1 MDDFVMEIDNQKLQ
15 QIYSTAKFMFMRYG
29 FKRVSI
35 EEICRE
41 AGISK
46 MTFYKFFS
54 NKFDL
59 LKFILEQI
67 TADSFAEYRE
77 ILAQDIPYAEKVK
90 LMIQMK
96 MKYTDEL
103 SQEFFNDLYKNAEP
117 ELVEF
122 WQQKTQAMMELVL
135 EDLKAAQAQGDV
147 RSEIKPEFILYFLNH
162 IFEMVKDDRLLR
174 LYDSPQA
181 LVNEL
186 TRFFFYG
193 ILPR

>member
-1 MDDFVMEIDNQKLQ
+1 MAIDNQKLQ
-15 QIYSTAKFMFMRYG
+15 QIYSTAKSMFMRYG
-29 FKRVSI
+29 FKRVSV

-41 AGISK
+41 ASVSK
-46 MTFYKFFS
+46 MTFYKHFS

-59 LKFILEQI
+59 LKFILEKM
-67 TADSFAEYRE
+67 TSDSYAEYRE
-77 ILAQDIPYAEKVK
+77 ILGQEIPYSEKVSK
-90 LMIQMK
+90 MIQLK

-103 SQEFFNDLYKNAEP
+103 SPEFFNDLYKNAEP
-117 ELVEF
+117 EIVDF
-122 WQQKTQAMMELVL
+122 WHKKTQEILQL
-135 EDLKAAQAQGDV
+135 TLQDLKAAQVQGDV

-162 IFEMVKDDRLLR
+162 IFVMVKDDKLLQ

-181 LVNEL
+181 LINEL

>member
-1 MDDFVMEIDNQKLQ
+1 MEIDNQKLQ
-15 QIYSTAKFMFMRYG
+15 QIYSTAKTMFMRHG

-41 AGISK
+41 AGVSK
-46 MTFYKFFS
+46 MTFYKFFA

-59 LKFILEQI
+59 LKFILEKI
-67 TADSFAEYRE
+67 TSESLAEYRD
-77 ILAQDIPYAEKVK
+77 ILKQDIPYAEKVTQ
-90 LMIQMK
+90 MIQMK
-96 MKYTDEL
+96 LKYTDEI

-117 ELVEF
+117 ELVAF
-122 WQQKTQAMMELVL
+122 WQQKTQEIMRLVL
-135 EDLKAAQAQGDV
+135 EDLKAVQAQGDV
-147 RSEIKPEFILYFLNH
+147 RAEIKPEFILYFLNH
-162 IFEMVKDDRLLR
+162 LFEIVKDDRLLQ

-181 LVNEL
+181 LIDEL

>member
-1 MDDFVMEIDNQKLQ
+1 MEIDNQKLQ
-15 QIYSTAKFMFMRYG
+15 QIYETAKSMFMRYG

-41 AGISK
+41 ASVSK

-59 LKFILEQI
+59 LKFILEKI

-77 ILAQDIPYAEKVK
+77 ILAQDVPYAEKVRQ
-90 LMIQMK
+90 MIQMK
-96 MKYTDEL
+96 MKYSDDI
-103 SQEFFNDLYKNAEP
+103 SQDFFNDLYRNSEP
-117 ELVEF
+117 ELVAY
-122 WQQKTQAMMELVL
+122 WQQKTQEMMQLVL
-135 EDLKAAQAQGDV
+135 EDLKTAQAQGDV
-147 RSEIKPEFILYFLNH
+147 RAEIKPEFIFYFLNH
-162 IFEMVKDDRLLR
+162 IFEMVKDDRLIQ

-181 LVNEL
+181 LINEL

>member
-1 MDDFVMEIDNQKLQ
+1 MEIDNQKLQ
-15 QIYSTAKFMFMRYG
+15 QIYSTAKTMFMRHG

-41 AGISK
+41 ASVSK
-46 MTFYKFFS
+46 MTFYKLFS

-59 LKFILEQI
+59 LKFILEKM
-67 TADSFAEYRE
+67 TADSYAEYRE
-77 ILAQDIPYAEKVK
+77 ILGQDIPYSDKVTH
-90 LMIQMK
+90 MIQMK

-103 SQEFFNDLYKNAEP
+103 SPEFFNDLYKNAEP
-117 ELVEF
+117 EIVDF
-122 WQQKTQAMMELVL
+122 WHQKTQEILQLVL
-135 EDLKAAQAQGDV
+135 EDLKAAQVQGDV
-147 RSEIKPEFILYFLNH
+147 RSEIKPEFILYFMNH
-162 IFEMVKDDRLLR
+162 IFEMVKDDRLVQ

-181 LVNEL
+181 LINEI

>member
-1 MDDFVMEIDNQKLQ
+1 MVIDNQKLL
-15 QIYSTAKFMFMRYG
+15 QIYTTAKSMFIRYG
-29 FKRVSI
+29 FKRVSV

-41 AGISK
+41 ASVSK

-59 LKFILEQI
+59 LKFILEKMI
-67 TADSFAEYRE
+67 SDSFVEYRE
-77 ILAQDIPYAEKVK
+77 ILGQDIPYAEKVTK
-90 LMIQMK
+90 MIQLK
-96 MKYTDEL
+96 MKYTDEF

-117 ELVEF
+117 EMVDF
-122 WQQKTQAMMELVL
+122 WHQKTQEILQLVL
-135 EDLKAAQAQGDV
+135 KDLKTAQAQGDV

-162 IFEMVKDDRLLR
+162 IFEMVKDDKLLQ

-181 LVNEL
+181 LINEL

-193 ILPR
+193 ILTR

>member
-1 MDDFVMEIDNQKLQ
+1 MEIDSPKLQ
-15 QIYSTAKFMFMRYG
+15 QIYTTAKAMFMRYG

-41 AGISK
+41 ANLSK

-59 LKFILEQI
+59 LKFILEKI
-67 TADSFAEYRE
+67 TSESLAEYRD
-77 ILAQDIPYAEKVK
+77 ILKQDIPYAEKVTQ
-90 LMIQMK
+90 MIQMK
-96 MKYTDEL
+96 MKYSDGIG
-103 SQEFFNDLYKNAEP
+103 QEFFNDLYKNADP
-117 ELVEF
+117 DLVAF
-122 WQQKTQAMMELVL
+122 WQQKTQEIMQLVL

-147 RSEIKPEFILYFLNH
+147 RAEIKPEFILYFLNH
-162 IFEMVKDDRLLR
+162 IFEMIKDDKLLQ

-181 LVNEL
+181 LINEL

-193 ILPR
+193 IMPR

>member
-1 MDDFVMEIDNQKLQ
+1 MEIDNQKLQ

>member
-1 MDDFVMEIDNQKLQ
+1 MELDNQKLQ
-15 QIYSTAKFMFMRYG
+15 QIHDTAKAMFMRYG

-41 AGISK
+41 AGVSK

-59 LKFILEQI
+59 LKFILEQL
-67 TADSFAEYRE
+67 TADSFAEYRD
-77 ILAQDIPYAEKVK
+77 ILSQNIPYAEKVRQ
-90 LMIQMK
+90 MIQMK
-96 MKYTDEL
+96 MKYTDDI

-117 ELVEF
+117 ELVAY
-122 WQQKTQAMMELVL
+122 WQQKTQELMQLVL
-135 EDLKAAQAQGDV
+135 EDLKTAQAQGDV
-147 RSEIKPEFILYFLNH
+147 RAEIKPEFILYFLNH
-162 IFEMVKDDRLLR
+162 IFEMVKDDRLIQ

-193 ILPR
+193 ILMR

>member
-1 MDDFVMEIDNQKLQ
+1 MELDNQKLQ
-15 QIYSTAKFMFMRYG
+15 QIYETAKAMFMRYG
-29 FKRVSI
+29 FKRVSV

-41 AGISK
+41 AGVSK
-46 MTFYKFFS
+46 MTFYKFFD

-59 LKFILEQI
+59 IKFILEKL
-67 TADSFAEYRE
+67 TYDSLSEYRA
-77 ILAQDIPYAEKVK
+77 ILDQDIPYAEKVQQ
-90 LMIQMK
+90 LIQMK

-117 ELVEF
+117 ELVAF
-122 WQQKTQAMMELVL
+122 WQQKTQEMMQLVL
-135 EDLKAAQAQGDV
+135 EDLKAAQKQGDV
-147 RSEIKPEFILYFLNH
+147 RAEIKPEFILYFLNH
-162 IFEMVKDDRLLR
+162 IFEMVKDDRLVQ

>member
-1 MDDFVMEIDNQKLQ
+1 MEIDNQKLQ
-15 QIYSTAKFMFMRYG
+15 QIYSIAKTMFMRHG

-41 AGISK
+41 ASVSK
-46 MTFYKFFS
+46 MTFYKFFA

-59 LKFILEQI
+59 LKFILEKI
-67 TADSFAEYRE
+67 TSETMAEYRD
-77 ILAQDIPYAEKVK
+77 ILKQNIPYAEKVTQ
-90 LMIQMK
+90 MIQMK
-96 MKYTDEL
+96 MKYADQI

-122 WQQKTQAMMELVL
+122 WQQKTQEIMQLVL
-135 EDLKAAQAQGDV
+135 EDLKAAQVQGDV
-147 RSEIKPEFILYFLNH
+147 RAEIKPEFILYFLNH
-162 IFEMVKDDRLLR
+162 LFEMVKDDRLLQ

-181 LVNEL
+181 LISEL

>member
-1 MDDFVMEIDNQKLQ
+1 MEIDNQKLQ
-15 QIYSTAKFMFMRYG
+15 QIYSIAKTMFMRHG

-41 AGISK
+41 ASVSK
-46 MTFYKFFS
+46 MTFYKFFA

-59 LKFILEQI
+59 LKFILEKI
-67 TADSFAEYRE
+67 TSETMAEYRD
-77 ILAQDIPYAEKVK
+77 ILKQNIPYAEKVTQ
-90 LMIQMK
+90 MIQMK
-96 MKYTDEL
+96 MKYADEI

-122 WQQKTQAMMELVL
+122 WQQKTQEIMQLVL
-135 EDLKAAQAQGDV
+135 EDLKAAQVQGDV
-147 RSEIKPEFILYFLNH
+147 RAEIKPEFILYFLNH
-162 IFEMVKDDRLLR
+162 LFEMVKDDRLLQ

-181 LVNEL
+181 LISEL

>member
-1 MDDFVMEIDNQKLQ
+1 MEIDNQKLQ
-15 QIYSTAKFMFMRYG
+15 QIHSTAKAKFMRFG

-41 AGISK
+41 AGVSK

-59 LKFILEQI
+59 LKFILEKM
-67 TADSFAEYRE
+67 TSESLAEYRD
-77 ILAQDIPYAEKVK
+77 ILKQDILYAEKVK
-90 LMIQMK
+90 QMIQMK
-96 MKYTDEL
+96 LKYTDDI

-117 ELVEF
+117 ELVAF
-122 WQQKTQAMMELVL
+122 WQQKTQEIMQLVL
-135 EDLKAAQAQGDV
+135 EDLKAAQVQGDV
-147 RSEIKPEFILYFLNH
+147 RDEIKPEFILYFLNH
-162 IFEMVKDDRLLR
+162 IFEMVKDDKLLK

-181 LVNEL
+181 LINEL

-193 ILPR
+193 ILTR

>member
-1 MDDFVMEIDNQKLQ
+1 MEIDNQKLL
-15 QIYSTAKFMFMRYG
+15 QIYTTAKSMFMRYG
-29 FKRVSI
+29 FKRVSV

-41 AGISK
+41 ASVSK

-54 NKFDL
+54 NKFNL
-59 LKFILEQI
+59 LKFILEKM
-67 TADSFAEYRE
+67 TSDSFSEYRE
-77 ILAQDIPYAEKVK
+77 ILGQDIPYSEKVTQ
-90 LMIQMK
+90 MIQLK
-96 MKYTDEL
+96 MKYTGEI

-117 ELVEF
+117 ELVAF
-122 WQQKTQAMMELVL
+122 WQQKTQEIMQLVL

-147 RSEIKPEFILYFLNH
+147 RAEIKPEFILYFLNH
-162 IFEMVKDDRLLR
+162 IFEMVKDDRLLQ

-181 LVNEL
+181 LINEI

>member
-1 MDDFVMEIDNQKLQ
+1 MEIDNQKLQ
-15 QIYSTAKFMFMRYG
+15 QIYSIAKTMFMRHG

-41 AGISK
+41 AGVSK
-46 MTFYKFFS
+46 MTFYKFFA

-59 LKFILEQI
+59 LKFILEKI
-67 TADSFAEYRE
+67 TSETLAEYRD
-77 ILAQDIPYAEKVK
+77 ILKQNIPYAEKVTQ
-90 LMIQMK
+90 MIQMK
-96 MKYTDEL
+96 LKYTDEI

-122 WQQKTQAMMELVL
+122 WQQKMQEIMRLVL
-135 EDLKAAQAQGDV
+135 EDLKAAQLQGDV
-147 RSEIKPEFILYFLNH
+147 RAEIKPQFILYFLNH
-162 IFEMVKDDRLLR
+162 LFEMVKDDRLLQ

-181 LVNEL
+181 LINEL

-193 ILPR
+193 ILTR

>member
-1 MDDFVMEIDNQKLQ
+1 MEIDNQKLQ

-122 WQQKTQAMMELVL
+122 WQQKTQAMLELVL
-135 EDLKAAQAQGDV
+135 EDLKAAQAQGNV

>member
-1 MDDFVMEIDNQKLQ
+1 MEIDNQKLQ
-15 QIYSTAKFMFMRYG
+15 QIYSIAKTMFMRHG

-41 AGISK
+41 ASVSK
-46 MTFYKFFS
+46 MTFYKFFA

-59 LKFILEQI
+59 LKFILEKI
-67 TADSFAEYRE
+67 TSETLAEYRD
-77 ILAQDIPYAEKVK
+77 ILKLNIPYAEKVTQ
-90 LMIQMK
+90 MIQMK
-96 MKYTDEL
+96 MKYADEI

-117 ELVEF
+117 ELVAF
-122 WQQKTQAMMELVL
+122 WQQKTQEIMQLVL

-147 RSEIKPEFILYFLNH
+147 RAEIKPEFILYFLNH
-162 IFEMVKDDRLLR
+162 LFEMVKDDRLLQ

-181 LVNEL
+181 LINEL